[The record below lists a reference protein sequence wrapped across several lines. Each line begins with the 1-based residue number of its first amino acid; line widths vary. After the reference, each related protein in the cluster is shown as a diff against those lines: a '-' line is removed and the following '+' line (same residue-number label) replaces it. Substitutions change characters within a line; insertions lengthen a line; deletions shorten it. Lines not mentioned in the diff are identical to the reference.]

1 MTAKTGVDKRNPPF
15 DQSDKYSLS
24 FIKTFG
30 LPLISRPAPRLWT
43 YAQIFRFCVVLLSH
57 Q

>member
-24 FIKTFG
+24 SSKTFG
-30 LPLISRPAPRLWT
+30 LPLISRPVPRL
-43 YAQIFRFCVVLLSH
+43 
-57 Q
+57 